1 MKNCFLLCIFLLTC
15 LVAAFYLSSPA
26 SGQAQG
32 PLYFLAIHNE
42 PFHRDGGEEK
52 MRESYAILKRMVE
65 RADSCHIRLTLMFSP
80 QWVDFLLA
88 QPDRKEQL
96 RKWKA
101 EGHEIAAH
109 HHSIYHGNWDGY
121 TDYTKEEALRERERN
136 VRMPEK
142 YLGTL
147 KDYIEKLK
155 LINPGIKS
163 GCLNDEYDKN
173 CLPDAIIFDTGSGFA
188 NHGTPGTREG
198 DGRPEKGRN
207 DFITKGNVR
216 GIERKWLCHFQTTT
230 VGRQY
235 QARSVFLSMKSGA
248 YGSVNHSSPREE
260 EAFNAWIDFL
270 HSNDREGKRCRTL
283 TEIMNAGALVEV
295 SLSEAVLTEKG
306 ETRPRAGRAS
316 TALNRPCA
324 GRAPSSMKVPAA
336 ELREAVEKLKR
347 LIEERRAEGVDVSRA
362 TELDGKSL
370 KAFREGNEEECLKL
384 LRQAIDILGG

>member
-1 MKNCFLLCIFLLTC
+1 MRNDFLLSIVLLTC
-15 LVAAFYLSSPA
+15 LLAAFHLPAPA

-32 PLYFLAIHNE
+32 ALYFLAIHNE

-52 MRESYAILKRMVE
+52 MQESYTILKRMVE

-88 QPDRKEQL
+88 QPERREQL

-101 EGHEIAAH
+101 GGHEIAAH

-121 TDYTKEEALRERERN
+121 TDYTEEEALRVRESR

-147 KDYIEKLK
+147 KDFIDKLK
-155 LINPGIKS
+155 LINPEIKS
-163 GCLNDEYDKN
+163 GCLNDEYDKK
-173 CLPDAIIFDTGSGFA
+173 CLPDAIVLDTGSGFA
-188 NHGTPGTREG
+188 NFGTPGTREG

-207 DFITKGNVR
+207 DFITKGKVR

-230 VGRQY
+230 VDRQY
-235 QARSVFLSMKSGA
+235 QARSVFLSMKSGV

-270 HSNDREGKRCRTL
+270 HSNDREGKRSRTL
-283 TEIMNAGALVEV
+283 TDIMNAGALAEI

-306 ETRPRAGRAS
+306 EMRPLAGRKNLSA
-316 TALNRPCA
+316 
-324 GRAPSSMKVPAA
+324 MKVPAA

-347 LIEERRAEGVDVSRA
+347 LIEERRAEGADVSRA
-362 TELDGKSL
+362 AELDGKSL
-370 KAFREGNEEECLKL
+370 KAFREGKTEECLKL